1 MNPNRSILLHIDS
14 SARSAARVRLAR
26 ALAEEFDAE
35 VTAQPCMLTAL
46 ARYPYAM
53 EGAAAAMKLM
63 QALDRECLDKAH
75 AAFIEAAAGSSRLR
89 WTQPLADGPWGFA
102 RRALYAD
109 LVILGQRDADD
120 PASGEL
126 PADFLPTVLVES
138 GRPALI
144 LPYAGDFAS
153 VGRTVLV
160 AWKETPEAARAVS
173 CAMPWLRRA
182 TQVHVVGFGESAS
195 DSLQSLERYLAADAK
210 TARPV
215 PDIAALTA
223 APPIAASREPIA
235 KILIETILVLIPM
248 PRAISGSS
256 TVARMMAPRR
266 VLSMPK
272 NSAKATATAIR
283 IINARYLGNDIPPMT
298 TLVLKG
304 QGASKMK
311 LSPPQV

>member
-195 DSLQSLERYLAADAK
+195 DSLQSLERYLAAQGV
-210 TARPV
+210 TATTHIGGAEESDIGNLLLSRA
-215 PDIAALTA
+215 PDRGADLRVMGCYGH
-223 APPIAASREPIA
+223 SRAREWVMGGA
-235 KILIETILVLIPM
+235 TRTILRTMTLPVL
-248 PRAISGSS
+248 
-256 TVARMMAPRR
+256 
-266 VLSMPK
+266 
-272 NSAKATATAIR
+272 
-283 IINARYLGNDIPPMT
+283 MT
-298 TLVLKG
+298 H
-304 QGASKMK
+304 
-311 LSPPQV
+311 